1 MGRYELQFTVSDRV
15 WAQTGVRANVTVEV
29 RLLIPDALA
38 HAASVTL
45 APTTPADL
53 TRGWTPGVRKQY
65 FFITNMRVITIRM
78 VNITVIAFAFSSPR
92 KAAVAWAG

>member
-65 FFITNMRVITIRM
+65 FL
-78 VNITVIAFAFSSPR
+78 
-92 KAAVAWAG
+92 